1 MTPPKIL
8 LAEDGDAVRAMLQ
21 EALQRDGFEVL
32 TAASVN
38 EALSCIIRQ
47 GVDVLLTDLH
57 MPNAGDGFTLVTAM
71 RNAHP
76 KALTLVLSG
85 LPQVA
90 AAMSAILPQADEI
103 LTKEIELALL
113 RETIRLG
120 LAHRSARNR
129 RFEAETHDD

>member
-32 TAASVN
+32 TEASVN
-38 EALSCIIRQ
+38 EALSCIIGQ
-47 GVDVLLTDLH
+47 DVDVLLTDLH

-85 LPQVA
+85 FPQVE
-90 AAMSAILPQADEI
+90 AAMSAILLQADEI

-120 LAHRSARNR
+120 LVQPQRPEPKIRGGYP
-129 RFEAETHDD
+129 

>member
-1 MTPPKIL
+1 M
-8 LAEDGDAVRAMLQ
+8 
-21 EALQRDGFEVL
+21 QRDGFEVL

-38 EALSCIIRQ
+38 EALSCIIGQ
-47 GVDVLLTDLH
+47 DVDVLLTDLH

-85 LPQVA
+85 FPPVE
-90 AAMSAILPQADEI
+90 AAMSAILLQADEI

-120 LAHRSARNR
+120 LAQPQRPEPKIRGGYP
-129 RFEAETHDD
+129 

>member
-38 EALSCIIRQ
+38 EALSCIIGQ
-47 GVDVLLTDLH
+47 DVDVLLTDLH

-85 LPQVA
+85 FPQVE

-129 RFEAETHDD
+129 RLEAETHDD

>member
-32 TAASVN
+32 TEASVN
-38 EALSCIIRQ
+38 EALSCIIGQ
-47 GVDVLLTDLH
+47 DVDVLLTDLH

-85 LPQVA
+85 LPQVE
-90 AAMSAILPQADEI
+90 AAMSAILLQADEI

-129 RFEAETHDD
+129 RFEADTHDD